1 MKNNLRKI
9 SQELRAFAKR
19 TKDFKYTNSALIT
32 FLMTGMLFASNNI
45 FAENADTGIKNQV
58 NQINTSINQIRTDF
72 KRARKENN
80 KLIKDTNLE
89 LTQLMEQGD
98 HVTKSPWS
106 SWQYGMNYFYNDWH
120 GTFKGKG
127 NKIDNVIY
135 KRDQTLNKYIAKPI
149 SERSANNTT
158 TLGFAYEPNAAI
170 PISASITPKSITK
183 TNPNIQKNVAIASLP
198 SFEPRVVVEPVAPT
212 VTAPNPNVNV
222 VLNINSSSRGS
233 GETIGAFASSGE
245 SVMESVAVKEGEL
258 NITTTGNGNYG
269 RSQNY
274 TATNVKVVGIRMSG
288 GTPVAP
294 SRTFSGFTYGTAYTN
309 PYTSSG
315 NQAFFQSNGS
325 SLFGITLNGAKITY
339 QTSSPSDPNYYAEL
353 VHQDVHGGS
362 PSTDVDAALTTAGIA
377 GLDATT
383 FGEIYKTNAAKTNSA
398 KEDNYNVFANAGDI
412 TISGDRA
419 IFTHSYN
426 HGGNNGI
433 IMNAGNVTLNKSAT
447 DTTNNHAVFL
457 VSASSNNPDVHKAQQ
472 HFYNTG
478 SVTTNTE
485 NTAMF
490 LFVPL
495 GNWGADDA
503 TAVTRAKRPI
513 SVTNKNKL
521 VINGDNSV
529 GIFANNNSHGVTL
542 HLNFSTATS
551 AGSQTQITDHNQSSN
566 NNGYVNT
573 LTGGIVSKDSARG
586 TNGITKTSREMTIN
600 SNKSAGLYM
609 PQKNSFINGQFAV
622 ELTNNAPTA
631 NDGSAGIYSNSDVD
645 LQGHYVKVGGKNN
658 VGVYPVGDPSQTIIY
673 LGKGTVEV
681 NGGEKNSGIVVKTDG
696 NGNARG
702 RVYSESEMVMEGGKD
717 NTAIYVG
724 GHSGGTENDVTIKS
738 LETDTTAQEDTV
750 YIYSENKGK
759 VKTDDAAGGLSI
771 IGKISSGNPE
781 YNSATQEV
789 SKTVGAAYA
798 KGKDT
803 VIDIS
808 QTATNTFGTGTATP
822 ARAYNID
829 ITGAQVKDKSTQEL
843 LDMYSGFG
851 LFAKDGAKIKA
862 DYNKVKAVD
871 TGAAIASVGK
881 DGSTASS
888 IILDNGE
895 VYYKGSGFALFTKD
909 GGEISLQSGK
919 LTLDGKATGFSVDY
933 TAATQ
938 PINLTGTQVDIDS
951 DDAILMSVKNV
962 TSLGTTGMGAALLSK
977 VNLTPANIGGT
988 GTRYKFAVLD
998 GATINVDGNI
1008 DKADTTSTSDS
1019 YIFTRRIQLQNTNIN
1034 VLSGNTV
1041 KAHLNTTE
1049 LASINPDLTVPVGL
1063 DVSASGNSTSR
1074 ATTGVNI
1081 ANGATITVD
1090 RTDSGNGGVGAY
1102 VNYGTIS
1109 NDGKIEV
1116 EKTTPNDFAVGL
1128 YATNGTQVDNKANGT
1143 IEVGGKDSIGILGL
1157 SYRIDSAGNVVYEK
1171 FGTVGGPTALI
1182 NKLGYVDVTNSGKI
1196 TLDGE
1201 NALGIYTKNNSLNAT
1216 GTNADYARI
1225 GNGYTL
1231 SSNKGEITMSG
1242 KNAIGMITEGGE
1254 ITNDTAGKI
1263 TISGQEGVAMYG
1275 TYATGAAMTA
1285 PTDRL
1290 SSTLINKGTLELADT
1305 TGTTPIIGMFTNDA
1319 DTTIETSG
1327 TLNIGKKSYGI
1338 YGASNDVTM
1347 SNGTI
1352 NVGEDGVGI
1361 FATGSSDNRTITA
1374 STVDLRGG
1382 TINVG
1387 NNQAVGV
1394 FIADDA
1400 TNPLKTTVK
1409 NTGTNMTVGTNAFG
1423 YVVDSTTGTDLLL
1436 GTATNKLTASLGPDS
1451 VYAYSNDKNGYVY
1464 SNTDITTTGGKS
1476 YGLYTAGKTENYG
1489 NIDLTGGNGN
1499 VGIYSTGRSSAGLG
1513 ATNYG
1518 TITVGGTDLV
1528 AKEYGI
1534 GMATGYYNETTGAIS
1549 NEGLIENR
1557 GTINVG
1563 KDNSIGMYAVGAG
1576 SKAINH
1582 GTIDISG
1589 KNATGMYIDQ
1599 GAEGINYGTIKST
1612 GSAKGIKGVATV
1624 NGGYI
1629 KNYGTISIT
1638 SPDGIGIYQDA
1649 ASALSQKNVPGNVSG
1664 TKANV
1669 YSATSTDQKYIV
1681 TPKGTLLIQNPPKTP
1696 RLTINGKEVALTGL
1710 DTNVASPTPSYVTAG
1725 ATTLD
1730 LSLPQFADFKN
1741 SVSNAQATELG
1752 MYVDTSGVNY
1762 THPIEG
1768 LSNLVGLDN
1777 INLIIG
1783 TEASKYTNAKA
1794 IEIGSNIIKP
1804 YNDAISSLTT
1814 TGTTLNINSA
1824 GLTWLAQPLQG
1835 TSTPIEKLYMIKI
1848 PYTFFTSEKDE
1859 NSYNFLDGLEQ
1870 RYGVE
1875 GLGTRERQIFDKLN
1889 GIGKGETELFTQA
1902 VDEMKGHQYSNTQ
1915 QRINA
1920 TGNTLDKEFKYLRD
1934 EWRNPSKQNN
1944 KIKAF
1949 GTRDEYS
1956 TDTAGII
1963 DYKSN
1968 AYGVAYVHEDEKV
1981 RMGNSIGWYAG
1992 AVTNRF
1998 KFKDIGHSTEDQTM
2012 VKLGAFKTLSPKGD
2026 YNGALQWTI
2035 SGDVFAGV
2043 NNMKRRFW
2051 VVDDTFEAKS
2061 TYHSYGAA
2069 IKNELGYDIRM
2080 SERTHL
2086 RPYGALKMEYGKF
2099 NEIKEK
2105 TGQMRLEVKGN
2116 DYFSVKPEVGM
2127 EFKYVQP
2134 LAVKTNL
2141 TVGLTAAYENEIGK
2155 LQEGNQARV
2164 GYTTAGWYNLEK
2176 EKEDR
2181 RGNGKFDLN
2190 IGVDNTRFG
2199 VTVNAGYDTKGN
2211 NVRGGIGFRA
2221 IY

>member
-1063 DVSASGNSTSR
+1063 
-1074 ATTGVNI
+1074 
-1081 ANGATITVD
+1081 
-1090 RTDSGNGGVGAY
+1090 
-1102 VNYGTIS
+1102 
-1109 NDGKIEV
+1109 
-1116 EKTTPNDFAVGL
+1116 
-1128 YATNGTQVDNKANGT
+1128 
-1143 IEVGGKDSIGILGL
+1143 
-1157 SYRIDSAGNVVYEK
+1157 
-1171 FGTVGGPTALI
+1171 
-1182 NKLGYVDVTNSGKI
+1182 
-1196 TLDGE
+1196 
-1201 NALGIYTKNNSLNAT
+1201 
-1216 GTNADYARI
+1216 
-1225 GNGYTL
+1225 
-1231 SSNKGEITMSG
+1231 
-1242 KNAIGMITEGGE
+1242 
-1254 ITNDTAGKI
+1254 
-1263 TISGQEGVAMYG
+1263 
-1275 TYATGAAMTA
+1275 
-1285 PTDRL
+1285 
-1290 SSTLINKGTLELADT
+1290 
-1305 TGTTPIIGMFTNDA
+1305 
-1319 DTTIETSG
+1319 
-1327 TLNIGKKSYGI
+1327 
-1338 YGASNDVTM
+1338 
-1347 SNGTI
+1347 
-1352 NVGEDGVGI
+1352 
-1361 FATGSSDNRTITA
+1361 
-1374 STVDLRGG
+1374 
-1382 TINVG
+1382 
-1387 NNQAVGV
+1387 
-1394 FIADDA
+1394 
-1400 TNPLKTTVK
+1400 
-1409 NTGTNMTVGTNAFG
+1409 
-1423 YVVDSTTGTDLLL
+1423 
-1436 GTATNKLTASLGPDS
+1436 
-1451 VYAYSNDKNGYVY
+1451 
-1464 SNTDITTTGGKS
+1464 
-1476 YGLYTAGKTENYG
+1476 
-1489 NIDLTGGNGN
+1489 
-1499 VGIYSTGRSSAGLG
+1499 
-1513 ATNYG
+1513 
-1518 TITVGGTDLV
+1518 
-1528 AKEYGI
+1528 
-1534 GMATGYYNETTGAIS
+1534 
-1549 NEGLIENR
+1549 
-1557 GTINVG
+1557 
-1563 KDNSIGMYAVGAG
+1563 
-1576 SKAINH
+1576 
-1582 GTIDISG
+1582 
-1589 KNATGMYIDQ
+1589 
-1599 GAEGINYGTIKST
+1599 
-1612 GSAKGIKGVATV
+1612 
-1624 NGGYI
+1624 
-1629 KNYGTISIT
+1629 
-1638 SPDGIGIYQDA
+1638 
-1649 ASALSQKNVPGNVSG
+1649 
-1664 TKANV
+1664 
-1669 YSATSTDQKYIV
+1669 
-1681 TPKGTLLIQNPPKTP
+1681 
-1696 RLTINGKEVALTGL
+1696 
-1710 DTNVASPTPSYVTAG
+1710 
-1725 ATTLD
+1725 
-1730 LSLPQFADFKN
+1730 
-1741 SVSNAQATELG
+1741 
-1752 MYVDTSGVNY
+1752 
-1762 THPIEG
+1762 
-1768 LSNLVGLDN
+1768 
-1777 INLIIG
+1777 
-1783 TEASKYTNAKA
+1783 
-1794 IEIGSNIIKP
+1794 
-1804 YNDAISSLTT
+1804 
-1814 TGTTLNINSA
+1814 
-1824 GLTWLAQPLQG
+1824 
-1835 TSTPIEKLYMIKI
+1835 
-1848 PYTFFTSEKDE
+1848 
-1859 NSYNFLDGLEQ
+1859 
-1870 RYGVE
+1870 
-1875 GLGTRERQIFDKLN
+1875 
-1889 GIGKGETELFTQA
+1889 
-1902 VDEMKGHQYSNTQ
+1902 
-1915 QRINA
+1915 
-1920 TGNTLDKEFKYLRD
+1920 
-1934 EWRNPSKQNN
+1934 
-1944 KIKAF
+1944 
-1949 GTRDEYS
+1949 
-1956 TDTAGII
+1956 
-1963 DYKSN
+1963 
-1968 AYGVAYVHEDEKV
+1968 
-1981 RMGNSIGWYAG
+1981 
-1992 AVTNRF
+1992 
-1998 KFKDIGHSTEDQTM
+1998 
-2012 VKLGAFKTLSPKGD
+2012 
-2026 YNGALQWTI
+2026 
-2035 SGDVFAGV
+2035 
-2043 NNMKRRFW
+2043 
-2051 VVDDTFEAKS
+2051 
-2061 TYHSYGAA
+2061 
-2069 IKNELGYDIRM
+2069 
-2080 SERTHL
+2080 
-2086 RPYGALKMEYGKF
+2086 
-2099 NEIKEK
+2099 
-2105 TGQMRLEVKGN
+2105 
-2116 DYFSVKPEVGM
+2116 
-2127 EFKYVQP
+2127 
-2134 LAVKTNL
+2134 
-2141 TVGLTAAYENEIGK
+2141 
-2155 LQEGNQARV
+2155 
-2164 GYTTAGWYNLEK
+2164 
-2176 EKEDR
+2176 
-2181 RGNGKFDLN
+2181 
-2190 IGVDNTRFG
+2190 
-2199 VTVNAGYDTKGN
+2199 
-2211 NVRGGIGFRA
+2211 
-2221 IY
+2221 